1 MALFIQIITTTDK
14 KETADSIARDLVG
27 KRLAACVQIL
37 GPIES
42 TYRWKGQI
50 ETAAEWLCLVKSR
63 EDCFEDIVAA
73 IKAIHTYETP
83 EILAVPVLAGSK
95 DYLEWLESEVNG
107 KHDDYCR

>member
-1 MALFIQIITTTDK
+1 MTRFIQVITTTDK

-37 GPIES
+37 GPVGS
-42 TYRWKGQI
+42 TYRWRGQV

-63 EDCFEDIVAA
+63 EDLFEDIVAA

-83 EILAVPVLAGSK
+83 EILAVPVVIGSK
-95 DYLEWLESEVNG
+95 DYLEWLESEL
-107 KHDDYCR
+107 KWET